1 MRCNA
6 CRSENP
12 DTGRFCSNCGA
23 PLLRI
28 CPACGAR
35 CAADAKFC
43 SDCGVEL
50 GHKAQPGVVSWRNL
64 RKGSLAEERKIVSIL
79 FADLSGSFRLLER
92 DPEKAKELLVGVLDR
107 LTSSVRKFEGTVVQA
122 MGDGIMAIFGAP
134 LAYEDHALRA
144 CHAALAIQKEFA
156 RKPGKG
162 ARSLSVRVGINSG
175 EVVVS
180 ERGEGL
186 DLQYAAFGRTA
197 HLAARMEEMASP
209 GTVLVSENTWR
220 LVRDR
225 AQATSKG
232 KVEVRGLEDPVEIY
246 ELLSVD
252 SSAGRTSLQGPA
264 VAFVGREAELGILNH
279 AASQAASGEGR
290 VVSIVGEPGVGKSRL
305 IGEFLRM
312 RAPGE
317 WVTMKVCGIS
327 HNKPAPYAGVKEI
340 LDRIF
345 GFEHEKFR
353 ETDNYERHIREKVT
367 QKLQQYDL
375 ATDKFTNTLLALYN
389 VKQGAGW
396 EALTADQRQRRLA
409 HILYSLLGKVSRSA
423 AAVIVI
429 DDLQWIDADSQAIV
443 GETIRFIFDLRV
455 LIILGYRPEY
465 SHGWHGNLHYFQIPL
480 DCLKGGS
487 ADEFL
492 DALLGR
498 EAALKDL
505 RNSLIER
512 TGGNPFFL
520 EESVRSLVEE
530 GYLSSE
536 NGKFELSR
544 QIGEQTIP
552 PRVQD
557 VIAMRIDR
565 LPAVEK
571 RLLQD
576 AAAFGYEFE
585 SDLLA
590 RIADLDDESIWP
602 ILEHLIEMH
611 FLMIEAQTERTL
623 LKFKHPLT
631 HDVAYHTM
639 VQGDRRKIHA
649 KILAALEELYR
660 DKSDTVLNKLA
671 FHAEHAADLVKA
683 RDYLRAAGRRAM
695 ASSACQQASRCFE
708 DCLSVINRMPDK
720 QAVMEDAID
729 VRLDL
734 RNALMPLGRHDEILP
749 HLSEALA
756 LATTLGDRSRIART
770 HSYLSH
776 YHWLVAEWE
785 DAIREGRQALDI
797 AGNLNDFGL
806 MVTTRFTLGISNYS
820 TGKFKTAADYLSAN
834 VKDLEGREV
843 GNRFGMFALPSVVSR
858 CYLALCFAEQGLFKD
873 AQAPVNEAIAIA
885 RQYGRPF
892 DVIQGYLALGHVDHI
907 RGKAKPSLPFL
918 EESLALCEEVDIQI
932 LVPRVTASLAYAYS
946 LEGRFEEAEK
956 LAERALR
963 QAESMH
969 LTAMRSFCLRWI
981 GEVELNAGRTSK
993 ACDIAERLYRHCSAT
1008 GEVSHGAWARYL
1020 LGASMAVE
1028 DCREDAISHLRAAKD
1043 AAEALGMRPLY
1054 ALCLKKL
1061 GNLLKM
1067 EGKGAEAASALQEGE
1082 TLLHDMGMERG

>member
-1 MRCNA
+1 MRCSA
-6 CRSENP
+6 CMSQNP
-12 DTGRFCSNCGA
+12 DTGRFCSNCGE
-23 PLLRI
+23 PLARL

-35 CAADAKFC
+35 CEASAKFC
-43 SDCGVEL
+43 SDCGTEL
-50 GHKAQPGVVSWRNL
+50 VPKAQPGVVSWRNL

-79 FADLSGSFRLLER
+79 FADLSGSFRLLES

-107 LTSSVRKFEGTVVQA
+107 LTGAVRKFDGTVVQA

-144 CHAALAIQKEFA
+144 CHAALAIQEEF
-156 RKPGKG
+156 RREPDEGS
-162 ARSLSVRVGINSG
+162 RSLSVRVGINSG

-209 GTVLVSENTWR
+209 GSILISENTWR

-225 AQATSKG
+225 ARAASKG
-232 KVEVRGLEDPVEIY
+232 NVDVRGLEDPVGLH
-246 ELLSVD
+246 ELLSID
-252 SSAGRTSLQGPA
+252 SSAGRSTSRGPA
-264 VAFVGREAELGILNH
+264 VTFVGREAELGILDH
-279 AASQAASGEGR
+279 AALQASVGEGR

-305 IGEFLRM
+305 IDEFLRT
-312 RAPGE
+312 RNTGE
-317 WVTMKVCGIS
+317 WVTLKTCGIS

-340 LDRIF
+340 LDQVF

-353 ETDNYERHIREKVT
+353 GPDAYEQNIREKVARRLEEFG
-367 QKLQQYDL
+367 LQ
-375 ATDKFTNTLLALYN
+375 TDKFTTTLLSLYN
-389 VKQGAGW
+389 ANQGSDW

-409 HILYSLLGKVSRSA
+409 HILYSLLDKSSSA
-423 AAVIVI
+423 AAAIVVI
-429 DDLQWIDADSQAIV
+429 DDLQWIDADSQAIF
-443 GETIRFIFDLRV
+443 GETIRLIFDLRV
-455 LIILGYRPEY
+455 LIVLGYRPEY

-498 EAALKDL
+498 NSSLDDL
-505 RNSLIER
+505 RKSLIER

-530 GYLSSE
+530 GYLSSKG
-536 NGKFELSR
+536 GKYEMSR
-544 QIGEQTIP
+544 QVGEQTIP

-565 LPAVEK
+565 LPAAEK

-585 SDLLA
+585 GDLLA
-590 RIADLDDESIWP
+590 RISDLDDEAVWP
-602 ILEHLIEMH
+602 ILEHLIDMH
-611 FLMIEAQTERTL
+611 FLTFGPQTAGTQLE
-623 LKFKHPLT
+623 FKHPLT

-660 DKSDTVLNKLA
+660 DSNDTVLNKLA

-683 RDYLRAAGRRAM
+683 KNYLRAAGRRAM
-695 ASSACQQASRCFE
+695 ASSACQQASKCFE

-720 QAVMEDAID
+720 QAVVEDAID

-756 LATTLGDRSRIART
+756 LGTTLGDRSRIART

-785 DAIREGRQALDI
+785 DAIREGRRALEI
-797 AGNLNDFGL
+797 AGHLNDFGL
-806 MVTTRFTLGISNYS
+806 LVTTRFTLGISNYS
-820 TGKFKTAADYLSAN
+820 IGKFKNAAEYLGGN
-834 VKDLEGREV
+834 VKDLDEREV

-873 AQAPVNEAIAIA
+873 AQTPVSEAIAIA
-885 RQYGRPF
+885 TEYGRPF
-892 DVIQGYLALGHVDHI
+892 DVIQGYLALSHVDHI
-907 RGKAKPSLPFL
+907 RGKAKGSLPYL
-918 EESLALCEEVDIQI
+918 EEALALCEDVDIQI

-946 LEGRFEEAEK
+946 LEGRFGEADK

-963 QAESMH
+963 QVDSMH

-981 GEVELNAGRTSK
+981 GEVELNAGRTSN

-1020 LGASMAVE
+1020 LGASLAAE
-1028 DCREDAISHLRAAKD
+1028 DCREDAISHLQAARRT
-1043 AAEALGMRPLY
+1043 AEDLGMQPLV
-1054 ALCLKKL
+1054 ALCLNKIGKL
-1061 GNLLKM
+1061 QQLEGQGAIAAGSLREAEILLR
-1067 EGKGAEAASALQEGE
+1067 
-1082 TLLHDMGMERG
+1082 DMGMERS